1 MKPTQELHMTIEATP
16 NEVIAMNAAIH
27 YYLTYFH
34 RPTPEFHMTQHL
46 LVRFRQRLIEQLP
59 TLPTSPLPPT
69 QRGAR

>member
-34 RPTPEFHMTQHL
+34 RPTPEFHMTQQL
-46 LVRFRQRLIEQLP
+46 LVRFRRRLVEQLP
-59 TLPTSPLPPT
+59 IMPTSPLPT
-69 QRGAR
+69 RQGKR